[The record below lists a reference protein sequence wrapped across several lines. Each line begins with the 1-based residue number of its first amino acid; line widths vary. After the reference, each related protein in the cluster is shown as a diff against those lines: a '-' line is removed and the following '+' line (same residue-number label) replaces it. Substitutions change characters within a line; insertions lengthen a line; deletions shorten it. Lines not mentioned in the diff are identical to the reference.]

1 MSSVGIRDIAKA
13 AGVSTATVSRALRGF
28 ATVDPELRDHV
39 LAVADSLNY
48 VGSPAAAALS
58 TGKMNAIGIITPH
71 LSRWSSMRMVGG
83 IERELRGSG
92 LDLVLYSMGDPND
105 PHPRPPIQRLRTR
118 VDAFIAMSVA
128 AESPDLEALLALDVP
143 VCLIGTES
151 DLVSCVLIDDTE
163 GARTATSH
171 LVALGHARIGLIF
184 GRQIRDPLVLEHTR
198 YLGYVAGLNDAGLE
212 PQPELE
218 VAGGF
223 TIDGGEQAMHRLLDL
238 PEPPT
243 AVFAMS
249 DEMAFGALRALAARG
264 LRAGRD
270 LALVGFDGHDMADYL
285 GLSTIAQPLEQIG
298 GAAAT
303 EILASLEEGDRP
315 ATKTVLGTRLVV
327 RQSSRP
333 RI

>member
-1 MSSVGIRDIAKA
+1 MNSIGIRDIARA

-39 LAVADSLNY
+39 LAVAERLNY

-71 LSRWSSMRMVGG
+71 LSRWSTMRMVEG

-92 LDLVLYSMGDPND
+92 IDLVLYSMGDPND

-118 VDAFIAMSVA
+118 VDAFVAMSVA
-128 AESPDLEALLALDVP
+128 ANSPDLEALLAVDVP

-151 DLVSCVLIDDTE
+151 EMVSCVLIDDTE
-163 GARTATSH
+163 GARTATAH
-171 LVALGHARIGLIF
+171 LLGLGHTRIGLIY
-184 GRQIRDPLVLEHTR
+184 GRQIRDPLVLEQTR
-198 YLGYVAGLNDAGLE
+198 YLGYLAALGGAGLE
-212 PQPELE
+212 SSAELE
-218 VAGGF
+218 VSGGF
-223 TIDGGEQAMHRLLDL
+223 TIAGGEQAMMRLLDL

-249 DEMAFGALRALAARG
+249 DEMAFGALRALDARG
-264 LRAGRD
+264 LTPGSD
-270 LALVGFDGHDMADYL
+270 IALVGFDGHDMADYL

-298 GAAAT
+298 TAAAKV
-303 EILASLEEGDRP
+303 ILQSLDQDDRP
-315 ATKTVLGTRLVV
+315 PTKTILGTQLIAR
-327 RQSSRP
+327 RSTQAR
-333 RI
+333 